1 MVNNN
6 NSETCSN
13 EGSGSNFNWK
23 WLCRYTEKNHE
34 HNRFVWYVLV
44 IIVLLDL
51 YAGLILL
58 DFMLKQL
65 ILVVISSQH
74 IFQICVG
81 RLLSSYWL
89 LLYDLKLC
97 HRYNNKPTKY
107 QLFSFCWWFSFI
119 FVLLFITIKSSNVWC
134 FMVNCGESV
143 SVAISHYNPFTI
155 VAKVKLWCYCGFKID
170 AIGKQLKNCTSQ
182 FLAVFIQKYSIFI
195 NL

>member
-6 NSETCSN
+6 NETCNQTLNN

-58 DFMLKQL
+58 DFLLKQL

-89 LLYDLKLC
+89 LLYDLNFVILTIT
-97 HRYNNKPTKY
+97 NQQNINSF
-107 QLFSFCWWFSFI
+107 LF
-119 FVLLFITIKSSNVWC
+119 VGGTVSSSC
-134 FMVNCGESV
+134 CCS
-143 SVAISHYNPFTI
+143 S
-155 VAKVKLWCYCGFKID
+155 
-170 AIGKQLKNCTSQ
+170 QLK
-182 FLAVFIQKYSIFI
+182 AVMFDASW
-195 NL
+195 